1 MLDVKP
7 EAIDFVV
14 EPESGYQRVFS
25 KLPLLTSLTAG
36 WNDIFFVYDYLPP
49 GETPEVAS
57 KQHGIAIFT
66 DLPTP
71 AQAERMIDGQVRHE
85 QVVAGDIIITPAHIN
100 TYSRWNVPGG
110 VILLGFEQ
118 ATFAHAVY
126 EAIAPHQVELL
137 PHFATADPLI
147 QQMGL
152 ALKSVLEKDASGS
165 RLYADAMANALLIHL
180 LQHYAARQPKLRNY
194 TNGLSR
200 LKLRQVIDY
209 IQTHLDQDL
218 GLSELA
224 AIAQM
229 SSHYFSKLFKQ
240 STGITPHQY
249 VICCRVERAK
259 ELLRRGVAIAD
270 VATQVGFVDQSH
282 LNRHFKR
289 SLGITPKDFCK
300 R

>member
-1 MLDVKP
+1 MPDVQL
-7 EAIDFVV
+7 EAIDFVA
-14 EPESGYQRVFS
+14 EQECGYQRVFS
-25 KLPLLTSLTAG
+25 RLPLLTSLTAG
-36 WNDIFFVYDYLPP
+36 WSDIFFVYDYLPP

-66 DLPTP
+66 DMPTP
-71 AQAERMIDGQVRHE
+71 AQAERMIAGQVRHE
-85 QVVAGDIIITPAHIN
+85 QVVPGDIIITPAQVG
-100 TYSRWNVPGG
+100 TYSRWDVPGG
-110 VILLGFEQ
+110 VILLGFEPS
-118 ATFAHAVY
+118 TFAHAVY

-152 ALKSVLEKDASGS
+152 ALKSVLEKDAAGS
-165 RLYADAMANALLIHL
+165 RLYADAMANALMIHL
-180 LQHYAARQPKLRNY
+180 LQHYAVRQPKLRTY
-194 TNGLSR
+194 SNGLSQA
-200 LKLRQVIDY
+200 KLQQVIDY
-209 IQTHLDQDL
+209 INAHLNQDL

-240 STGITPHQY
+240 STGFTPHQY
-249 VICCRVERAK
+249 VIRCRVERAR
-259 ELLRRGVAIAD
+259 ELLKRGVAIAD

-289 SLGITPKDFCK
+289 SLGVTPKSFCQG
-300 R
+300 